1 MAGPPLVVA
10 LARHLAVAVSNCS
23 GTGHLLA
30 AGGAPMVSLFGPTNP
45 KKFAPYTPSLRVLTA
60 QQFGGTTMDSIP
72 ADAVLGA
79 VDAQVAGGPAGAG
92 V

>member
-1 MAGPPLVVA
+1 
-10 LARHLAVAVSNCS
+10 
-23 GTGHLLA
+23 
-30 AGGAPMVSLFGPTNP
+30 MVSLFGPTNP

-79 VDAQVAGGPAGAG
+79 VDAQVAAGPAGGRA
-92 V
+92 